1 MVVFG
6 IYGSGLSLSQDIIL
20 RKRIKSFARGD
31 QSFLSSIGTAQMEN
45 QVARV
50 VGNLKSIIDNEEAE
64 LKQHSGLDTVMEKD
78 EIKDYL
84 EQVMVEVQKSRRIQ
98 GT

>member
-1 MVVFG
+1 
-6 IYGSGLSLSQDIIL
+6 
-20 RKRIKSFARGD
+20 
-31 QSFLSSIGTAQMEN
+31 MEN

-64 LKQHSGLDTVMEKD
+64 LKQRSGLDTSMGKD

-84 EQVMVEVQKSRRIQ
+84 EQVIDQVQK
-98 GT
+98 GKNLKT